1 VHLLHPLV
9 SPLVDCQALP
19 ESWRDIESLADKH
32 FELTLQCVDAFGMR
46 SPYSQTSA
54 PIKKYIYVRA
64 VLKDVPAYGA
74 QEQFLG
80 SLVYGDSFG
89 FSSAH
94 GPGGSGGGGVSSGTG
109 VGQSVA
115 CLTKSIPRLVA
126 WPGQPLMEAEI
137 SEIVLPRYLDEAE
150 RKRTSS
156 FKTIGKHSLLGPL
169 ILDSHG
175 KQLVV
180 NFESSLYDICF
191 SSDAISHSKPVSFAP
206 MTWEEGHDSLPHSIL
221 GSSSFQED
229 HGASKSILGQCFSF
243 VFSAPLFCSTAPL
256 LHCSTAPLLHCLV
269 SKRCVGF

>member
-1 VHLLHPLV
+1 
-9 SPLVDCQALP
+9 
-19 ESWRDIESLADKH
+19 
-32 FELTLQCVDAFGMR
+32 
-46 SPYSQTSA
+46 
-54 PIKKYIYVRA
+54 
-64 VLKDVPAYGA
+64 
-74 QEQFLG
+74 
-80 SLVYGDSFG
+80 
-89 FSSAH
+89 
-94 GPGGSGGGGVSSGTG
+94 
-109 VGQSVA
+109 
-115 CLTKSIPRLVA
+115 
-126 WPGQPLMEAEI
+126 LMEAEI

-256 LHCSTAPLLHCLV
+256 LHCSTVWFPKDALAFRSISLKSMVCSHWTPTCPDDWWSCVLL
-269 SKRCVGF
+269 